1 MELHNLKNQYDLE
14 FQNYSNLC
22 KEVIRQ
28 LEVLLNEK
36 SIKLAVPMHFR
47 VKEWE
52 SVLNKCQRY
61 SLKPSNIEEINDLA
75 GIRIV
80 TLFKSDI
87 STIQKILKSTFT
99 ILREEDT
106 ANRLSEN
113 QFGYGSIHYEA
124 TVPESWFE
132 IPSYKIFKDKIV
144 EIQLRTASQ
153 HAWAAAS
160 HILNYKKESHVPQPV
175 RRTINRVSALLE
187 TVDLEF
193 ERVLQEREEFDQIP
207 VVDQNQ
213 LNTDTLKK
221 ILDELLPAENK
232 SDDEDYST
240 MLDELNYFDIYTV
253 GSAKSL
259 IQKQLSK
266 ALEDEKLRL
275 IEVQKEIELGNGAF
289 AYKMIPPERF
299 SKGVFYQHIGLL
311 RQILREEFGSEEV
324 NRLIMKSDKN
334 QED

>member
-1 MELHNLKNQYDLE
+1 M
-14 FQNYSNLC
+14 
-22 KEVIRQ
+22 
-28 LEVLLNEK
+28 
-36 SIKLAVPMHFR
+36 
-47 VKEWE
+47 
-52 SVLNKCQRY
+52 
-61 SLKPSNIEEINDLA
+61 A

-87 STIQKILKSTFT
+87 NTIQKIIKSTFT

-106 ANRLSEN
+106 ANRLSED

-124 TVPESWFE
+124 TLPDSWFE

-207 VVDQNQ
+207 VSDQNQ

-266 ALEDEKLRL
+266 ALEHEKLRL
-275 IEVQKEIELGNGAF
+275 IEVQKEIERGNGAF
-289 AYKMIPPERF
+289 ANMVTTPERF

-324 NRLIMKSDKN
+324 TRVIMKSDKN